1 MNNEE
6 KSFPKTSIN
15 WYPGHMAKT
24 KRLIKENI
32 NLIDVVY
39 EVIDARMPKSSKIK
53 DIDEFIKNKKKI
65 LIMNKY
71 DLCDKEETDQWI
83 KHYENMG
90 FTVVKTNLTEQT
102 KLTNLIAK
110 TKELM
115 NEEFQKL
122 QDKNMNKNRK
132 IRVLVVG
139 IPNVGKSTLINRL
152 VGKKIAGVGNKPGV
166 TKQLSW
172 IRVDK
177 DIELLDSPGI
187 LWPKFED
194 ENTALTLASL
204 SAIKEEVLPID
215 RVVEYII
222 KILFSYYPNTLN
234 IRYGI
239 DNIDDFVDNLET
251 IGRKRGCLAK
261 GGVVDYDKVYTVVL
275 NDVKEGY
282 IKNITFDRYE

>member
-1 MNNEE
+1 
-6 KSFPKTSIN
+6 
-15 WYPGHMAKT
+15 
-24 KRLIKENI
+24 
-32 NLIDVVY
+32 
-39 EVIDARMPKSSKIK
+39 
-53 DIDEFIKNKKKI
+53 
-65 LIMNKY
+65 
-71 DLCDKEETDQWI
+71 
-83 KHYENMG
+83 MG

-102 KLTNLIAK
+102 RLTNLISK

-115 NEEFQKL
+115 CEEFQKL
-122 QDKNMNKNRK
+122 KDKNMNKTRK

-152 VGKKIAGVGNKPGV
+152 VGRKIAGVGNKPGV

-194 ENTALTLASL
+194 QNTALTLASL

-222 KILFSYYPNTLN
+222 ETLYKYYPDNLN
-234 IRYGI
+234 MRYGI
-239 DNIDDFVDNLET
+239 DNIDDFVDNLEV

-275 NDVKEGY
+275 NDIKEGY

>member
-1 MNNEE
+1 
-6 KSFPKTSIN
+6 
-15 WYPGHMAKT
+15 
-24 KRLIKENI
+24 
-32 NLIDVVY
+32 
-39 EVIDARMPKSSKIK
+39 MPKSSKIK
-53 DIDEFIKNKKKI
+53 DIEEFIKNKKKI

-71 DLCDKEETDQWI
+71 DLCDKEQTDKWI
-83 KHYENMG
+83 KYYENLG
-90 FTVVKTNLTEQT
+90 YTVIKTNLTEQT
-102 KLTNLIAK
+102 RLTNLISK

-115 NEEFQKL
+115 CEEFQKL
-122 QDKNMNKNRK
+122 KDKNMNKTRK

-152 VGKKIAGVGNKPGV
+152 VGRKIAGVGNKPGV

-194 ENTALTLASL
+194 QNTALTLASL

-222 KILFSYYPNTLN
+222 ETLYKYYPDNLN
-234 IRYGI
+234 MRYGI
-239 DNIDDFVDNLET
+239 DNIDDFVDNLEV

-275 NDVKEGY
+275 NDIKEGY